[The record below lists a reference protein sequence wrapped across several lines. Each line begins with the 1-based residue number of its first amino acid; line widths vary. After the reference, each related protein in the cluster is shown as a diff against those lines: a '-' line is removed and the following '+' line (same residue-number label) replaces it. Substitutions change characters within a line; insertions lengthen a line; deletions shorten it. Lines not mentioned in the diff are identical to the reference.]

1 MMEEPSVP
9 FAHAAAPIGEGTP
22 ATIATAAETARRAG
36 RSRDRRKRRRIA
48 EESGGWASLP
58 GDLVRL
64 VAERVRL
71 DGDVIDYISL
81 RAACSGWR
89 ASTDFPRSPQ
99 EQYHYFGPG
108 GWVALC
114 DGDQTRPD
122 DALQIAFFKLSTGR
136 RLRARFPTKLRGYRI
151 VSFSGGLLVLVH
163 KRDSIVRLL
172 HPFTRSYLDLPSIAP
187 TFRIV
192 VGVKDKKEC
201 FLRMNAAICTTSAAT
216 PDASVDVVAWFP
228 GEKAMLWA
236 KPSDATWNAIYLDVE
251 LQSVLAY
258 RGRLYATARDSA
270 SILQVYPQSNIFAV
284 DTPIPDELGPPSLCR
299 SFLVESNDRMLL
311 AVRHRVALPNTHTAV
326 KIFDVD
332 LDRRQLT
339 PVSKI
344 GDRALFLGKDRCLSV
359 SAKHLP
365 SIRGNSV
372 YISEGCVELYSL
384 SSDCPEH
391 ESLKTV
397 CHTRPFTI
405 ADHLITY
412 CNHLEWARGL
422 MFHEYPC
429 GVYTSKELKE
439 KVKKQDSQLRIP
451 TPKKT
456 SSPSANFIQY
466 L

>member
-1 MMEEPSVP
+1 MMEPPVP

-22 ATIATAAETARRAG
+22 ATIASAAATARRG
-36 RSRDRRKRRRIA
+36 GQSRDRRKRRRIT

-58 GDLVRL
+58 GDLVRF

-71 DGDVIDYISL
+71 DGDVVDYISL

-89 ASTDFPRSPQ
+89 ASTDCPRSPQ
-99 EQYHYFGPG
+99 EQYHYFRPG

-114 DGDQTRPD
+114 DGDHTRPD

-136 RLRARFPTKLRGYRI
+136 RLRARFPTKLKGYRI

-163 KRDSIVRLL
+163 KRESKVRLL
-172 HPFTRSYLDLPSIAP
+172 HPFIRSYLDLPPMAQ

-201 FLRMNAAICTTSAAT
+201 FLRMSAAICTSAAT
-216 PDASVDVVAWFP
+216 PDTSIDVVAWFP
-228 GEKAMLWA
+228 REKAMLWA
-236 KPSDATWNAIYLDVE
+236 KPGDANWNAIYLDVE
-251 LQSVLAY
+251 LQSVLAF

-270 SILQVYPQSNIFAV
+270 NILQVYPQSNIFPV
-284 DTPIPDELGPPSLCR
+284 DTPIPDELGPPSSCR

-311 AVRHRVALPNTHTAV
+311 AVRHRVALPNAPNTHTAV

-339 PVSKI
+339 PVSNI

-372 YISEGCVELYSL
+372 YTSEGCVELYSL

-391 ESLKTV
+391 EYLYSKTT

-412 CNHLEWARGL
+412 CNHLEW
-422 MFHEYPC
+422 
-429 GVYTSKELKE
+429 
-439 KVKKQDSQLRIP
+439 
-451 TPKKT
+451 
-456 SSPSANFIQY
+456 
-466 L
+466 